1 MASNGELRRTIQ
13 LARPFWVRIF
23 GVSLIILAISLLN
36 QVSPLVNKSI
46 IDLVST
52 GNTTFFLLNHPTI
65 IQLIVL
71 SLIIQVASTLLNRFS
86 MFAAGLLS
94 QHLRHHLRFQAIK
107 HLMNLSVSYFN
118 KNQSGKIMNKVSRGV
133 DGIRSIISNVGI
145 HFLPS
150 ILTAIFSCL
159 IVTRYNPFIGLAAVS
174 MFVPY
179 YFLRLW
185 RYKSLEKIEKRQNKI
200 WDRDY
205 GHFYEVIGNI
215 RLVKAFGSENHE
227 LGRLRQVIKKL
238 LKNNYK
244 IEEVNNK
251 GVVADL
257 FIDLCTVGMYG
268 YVVYQGVMGSFT
280 IGTIFLMWQYIKM
293 IQEPLWNLSWIFWDI
308 KYAQISIKDYLK
320 ILDTPPDLTET
331 DNPLYLTNPRGDIG
345 FKNVWF
351 KYPEKS
357 GQEVFRGINLSVPA
371 GKTLALVGKSG
382 VGKTTIA
389 NLLVRF
395 FDPDKGSITIDGID
409 LRDLSFSSI
418 RQNVGLVM
426 QDSYL
431 FDDTISSNLRYAK
444 PNASTQ
450 ELEVACRIA
459 NAWEFIS
466 KLPKQLDTVIGERGI
481 KLSGGQKQRLSI
493 ARTVLKNPK
502 ILILDEATSALDSH
516 SEMLVQDALWK
527 LIEGR
532 TTIIIAHRLSTIQ
545 RSDQILVLDKKK
557 IVETGT
563 HQELIKQNG
572 IYASLHAIQSG
583 NLAKLKKWDLIS

>member
-1 MASNGELRRTIQ
+1 MANNSELKRTIQ

-52 GNTTFFLLNHPTI
+52 GDTTFFLLKHPTI

-71 SLIIQVASTLLNRFS
+71 YLIIQVVSTLLNRFS

-94 QHLRHHLRFQAIK
+94 QHLRHHLRFQAIR

-118 KNQSGKIMNKVSRGV
+118 KNQSGKIMNKVGRGV

-150 ILTAIFSCL
+150 ILTAIFSVI
-159 IVTRYNPFIGLAAVS
+159 IVTRYNPYIGLAAVF

-215 RLVKAFGSENHE
+215 RLVKAFGSESHE

-268 YVVYQGVMGSFT
+268 YVVYQGLIGSFT

-293 IQEPLWNLSWIFWDI
+293 IQEPLWNLSWIFLDI

-331 DNPLYLTNPRGDIG
+331 DNPLYLSNPRGDIS
-345 FKNVWF
+345 FKNVW
-351 KYPEKS
+351 
-357 GQEVFRGINLSVPA
+357 
-371 GKTLALVGKSG
+371 
-382 VGKTTIA
+382 
-389 NLLVRF
+389 
-395 FDPDKGSITIDGID
+395 
-409 LRDLSFSSI
+409 
-418 RQNVGLVM
+418 
-426 QDSYL
+426 L
-431 FDDTISSNLRYAK
+431 F
-444 PNASTQ
+444 
-450 ELEVACRIA
+450 
-459 NAWEFIS
+459 
-466 KLPKQLDTVIGERGI
+466 
-481 KLSGGQKQRLSI
+481 
-493 ARTVLKNPK
+493 
-502 ILILDEATSALDSH
+502 
-516 SEMLVQDALWK
+516 
-527 LIEGR
+527 
-532 TTIIIAHRLSTIQ
+532 
-545 RSDQILVLDKKK
+545 
-557 IVETGT
+557 
-563 HQELIKQNG
+563 
-572 IYASLHAIQSG
+572 
-583 NLAKLKKWDLIS
+583 